1 MIKITK
7 REYEYLIACE
17 ATLIAGMVTFL
28 NPKEQKLI
36 QEQMENLT
44 GTPFTAYQDIE
55 KESKITL
62 EELKNKFNTLT
73 NEVEKWYLK
82 LAEPYDSTEK
92 NVLN

>member
-28 NPKEQKLI
+28 NPKEQQLI

-44 GTPFTAYQDIE
+44 RVPFTVYQDIE
-55 KESKITL
+55 KESKATL
-62 EELKNKFNTLT
+62 EELKNEFNTLT
-73 NEVEKWYLK
+73 NEVEKWYLH
-82 LAEPYDSTEK
+82 LTEPYNNTDK